1 MGHHEHLGTFPYL
14 YIMLAGC
21 RAEAV
26 FRCVDKF
33 GNLLQE
39 GGATLEGHC
48 LSLAQGMLSNP
59 QPCEVADRGNG
70 LYALSCCLQ
79 AAGPFEVSLNPE
91 CCQCSVKCCRPCRPC
106 TIFNKLQA
114 LCRQACL
121 VDVH

>member
-1 MGHHEHLGTFPYL
+1 MPGGTMGHHKHLDTFPYL

-26 FRCVDKF
+26 FRCVDNF

-48 LSLAQGMLSNP
+48 LSLAQGTLSNKP

-70 LYALSCCLQ
+70 LYALLYCLQ

-91 CCQCSVKCCRPCRPC
+91 CCQCSVKCCRLAGPAP
-106 TIFNKLQA
+106 
-114 LCRQACL
+114 
-121 VDVH
+121 